1 MCQTSVT
8 HIYSAGDAIGFPSL
22 ASTSMEQGGIAACHA
37 FKIAMPSAP
46 DYFPYGIYAVPEL
59 DFPHFSSAWPSGHS
73 PKDILVSD
81 EAQGVIDRQ
90 DGAAERACRSRSV
103 LPERPIEYLE
113 SSDPVGR
120 KRVSNAPGW
129 VR

>member
-1 MCQTSVT
+1 M
-8 HIYSAGDAIGFPSL
+8 DARHRRFYTTALALDRPPRWPFCPRATAPTGSSTRATWARLPVMISL
-22 ASTSMEQGGIAACHA
+22 A
-37 FKIAMPSAP
+37 K
-46 DYFPYGIYAVPEL
+46 L

-90 DGAAERACRSRSV
+90 DGAAERACRSRSA
-103 LPERPIEYLE
+103 LPEPPIEYLE

-120 KRVSNAPGW
+120 KRASNAPGW
-129 VR
+129 VRE